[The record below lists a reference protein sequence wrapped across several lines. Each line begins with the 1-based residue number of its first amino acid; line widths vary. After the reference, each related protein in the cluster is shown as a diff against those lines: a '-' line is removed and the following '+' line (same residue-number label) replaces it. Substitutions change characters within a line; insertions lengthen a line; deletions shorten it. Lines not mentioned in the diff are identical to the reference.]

1 VMMGVRVSF
10 QITIERQHVSTA
22 NDPCYVTLWRVSNK
36 KANVCQEGSNEFK
49 DTMRGS
55 GDDL

>member
-1 VMMGVRVSF
+1 MGVRASF

-36 KANVCQEGSNEFK
+36 KTNVCQEGSNEFK